1 MTNASRF
8 SMGVV
13 LPPLTLEFV
22 LGGALF
28 VDGLFGSDL
37 TRFGVGTSE
46 PFVLV
51 LCGKPGDA
59 GPDDGV

>member
-1 MTNASRF
+1 
-8 SMGVV
+8 MGVV